1 MALSKIGTSE
11 TSKAT
16 GIEIPTLIKLLQ
28 YKSESFFVH
37 DIFARTK
44 ATRTSGN
51 IGENAVPALVQ
62 TLKEPDEDVRGN
74 VVMALSIIRL
84 VESIV
89 GSERPCDCGICIRT
103 DRYT

>member
-28 YKSESFFVH
+28 YKSESLFVH

-74 VVMALSIIRL
+74 VVMALRIIRS
-84 VESIV
+84 VEALK
-89 GSERPCDCGICIRT
+89 PAL
-103 DRYT
+103 

>member
-28 YKSESFFVH
+28 YKSESLFVH

-74 VVMALSIIRL
+74 VVMAISNIRL

-89 GSERPCDCGICIRT
+89 GSERPCDCGICIMT